1 MPSWRLLFLSAV
13 LACPLLADARTPLAV
28 SQKNPIVS
36 GENVILLLKSL
47 AHPKEGVVAR
57 IKEQEGKESL
67 SVDGQQVLVAPR
79 IDKAY
84 SMSTNG
90 VIAVVAY
97 SSEKTPLHLADVDER
112 GRPQG
117 SIGRVWIKR
126 SGAQAFQM
134 PLPDLHVTHA
144 LLSPDG
150 RYVAFTARPLKTGGF
165 PGKETVYL
173 AQVEVPDDAP
183 VEVVG
188 TTAHMGSAR
197 PILWKTAEEL
207 QIFVSD
213 NETGAKPRIETFAV
227 TGK

>member
-1 MPSWRLLFLSAV
+1 
-13 LACPLLADARTPLAV
+13 
-28 SQKNPIVS
+28 
-36 GENVILLLKSL
+36 
-47 AHPKEGVVAR
+47 
-57 IKEQEGKESL
+57 
-67 SVDGQQVLVAPR
+67 
-79 IDKAY
+79 
-84 SMSTNG
+84 
-90 VIAVVAY
+90 
-97 SSEKTPLHLADVDER
+97 
-112 GRPQG
+112 
-117 SIGRVWIKR
+117 
-126 SGAQAFQM
+126 M